1 MGGCHRMFGYKV
13 GIVCSN
19 NDTINNTFKLL
30 KKMYPHVEEY
40 SMKRK
45 LRSEIKRDLAAREK
59 DVVFI
64 TDIKNAEQIEFCDY
78 LMFIPDFSDVVDFSR
93 QNRPRQFSQYNAL
106 TVTYDNYEED
116 DQLILTM
123 NRNVLESKR
132 TFLARQNHLNQ
143 TMWTKFATK
152 NTCVLFGEITIKK
165 LSKIFSRINGF
176 TNIDTK
182 KIRKKCDE
190 FKQR

>member
-1 MGGCHRMFGYKV
+1 MFGYKV

-19 NDTINNTFKLL
+19 NDTIKSTYELI
-30 KKMYPHVEEY
+30 KKMYPYVEEY
-40 SMKRK
+40 VMKRK

-78 LMFIPDFSDVVDFSR
+78 LMFIPDFSDIADFNR
-93 QNRPRQFSQYNAL
+93 QNRPRQFSNYNNS
-106 TVTYDNYEED
+106 TGTYDYYEED

-123 NRNVLESKR
+123 NRNVFDSKR

-143 TMWTKFATK
+143 TLWTKFATK
-152 NTCVLFGEITIKK
+152 QTCVLFGEITIKK
-165 LSKIFSRINGF
+165 LGNIFSRINGF
-176 TNIDTK
+176 VRVDSK
-182 KIRKKCDE
+182 DFRKKHNE
-190 FKQR
+190 FKQQR

>member
-1 MGGCHRMFGYKV
+1 MFGYKV

-19 NDTINNTFKLL
+19 NDTIKSTYELI
-30 KKMYPHVEEY
+30 KKMYPYVEEY

-59 DVVFI
+59 DIVFI
-64 TDIKNAEQIEFCDY
+64 TDIKNAEQLEFCDY
-78 LMFIPDFSDVVDFSR
+78 LMFIPDFSDITDFNR
-93 QNRPRQFSQYNAL
+93 QNRPRQFSNYNNS
-106 TVTYDNYEED
+106 TCSYDYYEED

-143 TMWTKFATK
+143 TLWTKFATK
-152 NTCVLFGEITIKK
+152 QTCVLFGEITIKK
-165 LSKIFSRINGF
+165 LGNIFSRINGF
-176 TNIDTK
+176 VRIDTK
-182 KIRKKCDE
+182 DFRKKHNE
-190 FKQR
+190 FKQQR